1 MTTLK
6 TTTQEIIKIV
16 KPSEILVSA
25 SNYLQCII
33 NDNFCEFQ
41 KSYTENRWYQF
52 KTTGKS
58 NNPIEKVLRW
68 L

>member
-6 TTTQEIIKIV
+6 TTTQEIIAIV

-33 NDNFCEFQ
+33 DNRFCEFQ

-58 NNPIEKVLRW
+58 NSPVETIIKW